1 MIDPVTIER
10 IYDAADI
17 VDVVKDFVNLKKRGA
32 NYLGLCPFHNEKTPS
47 FSVSST
53 KGIFKCFGCGKGG
66 NAVNFIMEQEHLT
79 YVESLRYLAKKYH
92 IDIEERELTQEEQQQ
107 QNDRESLMVVSAYA
121 QRYFSDILLHN
132 PEGKA
137 VGLSYFYERGF
148 REDIIRK
155 FELGYCPD
163 QRDSFSQAALK
174 AGYKK
179 EFLEKTGLSINKEN
193 SLFDRFSGRVLFPIH
208 SLSGKVIGFGGRTL
222 RTDKNVAKYLNSPES
237 EIYHKSRILYGIFQA
252 RKAIEQADKC
262 FLVEG
267 YTDVLSMHQSGIENA
282 VASSGTSLTPDQIR
296 LIKRFTA
303 NVTVLYDGDDAGI
316 KASLRGIDLIL
327 EEGLNVKVVLLP
339 NKEDPDSF
347 SKKVN
352 SADFQKFL
360 NENERDFI
368 SFKTLLLLD
377 ESKND
382 PVKRANLISEVIR
395 SVAIIPDPII
405 RSVYLRECSALLKA
419 DETILYSQVN
429 KIRREKANQK
439 FSPASSFPDEKR
451 ANTIPVT
458 GLIPTDEIEA
468 HEREIARLLI
478 MYGNIEL
485 AEEKDSETGA
495 SHIIT
500 VAQYIIQDLVHDD
513 LQLVHPVYKQIFEE
527 CEYLTLH
534 EIPIS
539 EKYFIQHPDETVSKV
554 AADILSSQRPLSKIY
569 ARNEIYVETEDLKLK
584 KILPD
589 TLITFK
595 SKRIKLAIS
604 EAREQLIKA
613 EEAKLEDETEE
624 ILRELDHLN
633 SIRLNLSK
641 SLGNRII
648 I

>member
-1 MIDPVTIER
+1 MIDPATIER

-17 VDVVKDFVNLKKRGA
+17 VDVVKDFVTLRKRGA

-66 NAVNFIMEQEHLT
+66 NAVNFIMEQEHLS
-79 YVESLRYLAKKYH
+79 YIESLRYLARKYH
-92 IDIEERELTQEEQQQ
+92 IEIEERELSPEEQQQ
-107 QNDRESLMVVSAYA
+107 QNDRESLMVVSAFA
-121 QRYFSDILLHN
+121 QRYFSDTLYHN

-148 REDIIRK
+148 RDDIIKK

-163 QRDSFSQAALK
+163 QRDSFTQSALK
-174 AGYKK
+174 AGYRK
-179 EFLEKTGLSINKEN
+179 EFLEKTGLSIIKETA
-193 SLFDRFSGRVLFPIH
+193 LYDRFSGRVVFPIH

-296 LIKRFTA
+296 LIKRFTQ

-339 NKEDPDSF
+339 DKEDPDSF

-352 SADFQKFL
+352 ATEFQKFL
-360 NENERDFI
+360 KENERDFI

-377 ESKND
+377 EAKND
-382 PVKRANLISEVIR
+382 PVKKANLISEVIR
-395 SVAIIPDPII
+395 SIAIIPDPIT

-419 DETILYSQVN
+419 DERVLYSQVN
-429 KIRREKANQK
+429 KLRREKANQK
-439 FSPASSFPDEKR
+439 FMPSSSIPEEKR
-451 ANTIPVT
+451 ASSIPVT

-478 MYGNIEL
+478 MYGNLEL
-485 AEEKDSETGA
+485 VEEKDFVTGA
-495 SHIIT
+495 SHVVT

-513 LQLVHPVYKQIFEE
+513 LHLVHPVYRQIFEE

-534 EIPIS
+534 EVPIS
-539 EKYFIQHPDETVSKV
+539 EKYFIQHPDETISKV
-554 AADILSSQRPLSKIY
+554 AADILSSQRQLSKIY

-604 EAREQLIKA
+604 EAREKLIKA
-613 EEAKLEDETEE
+613 EEAKLEEE
-624 ILRELDHLN
+624 KDDILRELDHLN
-633 SIRLNLSK
+633 SIRLSLSK

>member
-1 MIDPVTIER
+1 MIDPATIER

-79 YVESLRYLAKKYH
+79 YIESLRYLARKFH
-92 IDIEERELTQEEQQQ
+92 IEIEERELTPEEQQQ
-107 QNDRESLMVVSAYA
+107 QNDRESLMVVSAFA
-121 QRYFSDILLHN
+121 QRYFSDTLIHH

-148 REDIIRK
+148 RDDIIKK

-163 QRDSFSQAALK
+163 QRDSFTQAALK

-179 EFLEKTGLSINKEN
+179 EFLEKTGLTIIKEN
-193 SLFDRFSGRVLFPIH
+193 AFYDRFFGRVLFPIH

-267 YTDVLSMHQSGIENA
+267 YTDVLSMHQAGIENV
-282 VASSGTSLTPDQIR
+282 VASSGTSLTSDQIR
-296 LIKRFTA
+296 LIKRFA
-303 NVTVLYDGDDAGI
+303 PNVTILYDGDDAGI

-339 NKEDPDSF
+339 DKEDPDSF

-352 SADFQKFL
+352 SAEFQKFIK
-360 NENERDFI
+360 ENERDFI

-377 ESKND
+377 EAKND
-382 PVKRANLISEVIR
+382 PVKKANLISEVVR
-395 SVAIIPDPII
+395 SVAVIPDPIT
-405 RSVYLRECSALLKA
+405 RSVYLRECSSLLKA
-419 DETILYSQVN
+419 DERILYSQVN

-439 FSPASSFPDEKR
+439 FMPSSSIPEERR
-451 ANTIPVT
+451 ANSIPVT
-458 GLIPTDEIEA
+458 GLIPTDEIET

-478 MYGNIEL
+478 MYGNLEL
-485 AEEKDSETGA
+485 VEEKDAETGE

-500 VAQYIIQDLVHDD
+500 VAQYIIQDLVHDE
-513 LQLVHPVYKQIFEE
+513 LQLIHPVYKQIFEE
-527 CEYLTLH
+527 CQYLLLH

-539 EKYFIQHPDETVSKV
+539 EKYFIQHPDETINKV

-595 SKRIKLAIS
+595 SKKIKLAIS
-604 EAREQLIKA
+604 EARELLIKA
-613 EEAKLEDETEE
+613 EEEKLEEE
-624 ILRELDHLN
+624 KEDILRELDHLN

>member
-1 MIDPVTIER
+1 MIDPATIER

-79 YVESLRYLAKKYH
+79 YVESLKYLARKYH
-92 IDIEERELTQEEQQQ
+92 IEIEERELSPEEQQQ
-107 QNDRESLMVVSAYA
+107 QNDRESLMVVSAFA
-121 QRYFSDILLHN
+121 QRQFSETLLHH

-137 VGLSYFYERGF
+137 IGLSYFYERGF
-148 REDIIRK
+148 RDELIKK

-163 QRDSFSQAALK
+163 QRDSFTQAALK

-179 EFLEKTGLSINKEN
+179 EFLEKTGLTIVKEN
-193 SLFDRFSGRVLFPIH
+193 AVFDRFSGRVMFPIH
-208 SLSGKVIGFGGRTL
+208 SLSGKVVGFGGRTL

-267 YTDVLSMHQSGIENA
+267 YTDVLSMHQSGIENV

-339 NKEDPDSF
+339 DKEDPDSF

-352 SADFQKFL
+352 SAEYQKFL
-360 NENERDFI
+360 KENERDFI

-377 ESKND
+377 DAKND
-382 PVKRANLISEVIR
+382 PVKKANLIAEIVR
-395 SVAIIPDPII
+395 SVSVIPDPIT
-405 RSVYLRECSALLKA
+405 RSVYMRECSSLLKV
-419 DETILYSQVN
+419 DERILYSQVN

-439 FSPASSFPDEKR
+439 FTPAYAIPEEKNASS
-451 ANTIPVT
+451 IPVA
-458 GLIPTDEIEA
+458 GLIPTDEIET

-478 MYGNIEL
+478 MYGNFEL
-485 AEEKDSETGA
+485 ADEKDPETGE

-500 VAQYIIQDLVHDD
+500 AAQYIIQDLVHDE
-513 LQLVHPVYKQIFEE
+513 LQLVNPVYRQIFDE
-527 CEYLTLH
+527 CAYLILH

-539 EKYFIQHPDETVSKV
+539 EKYFIQHPDETISKV
-554 AADILSSQRPLSKIY
+554 AADILSSQRSLSKIY

-595 SKRIKLAIS
+595 SKKIKLAIS
-604 EAREQLIKA
+604 EARDRLIKA
-613 EEAKLEDETEE
+613 EEDKLEEE
-624 ILRELDHLN
+624 KEDILREMDHLN

>member
-1 MIDPVTIER
+1 MIDPVTIDR

-17 VDVVKDFVNLKKRGA
+17 VDVIKDFVNLKKRGA

-47 FSVSST
+47 FSVSAT

-79 YVESLRYLAKKYH
+79 YLESLRYLARKYH
-92 IDIEERELTQEEQQQ
+92 IEIEERELTPEEQQQ

-121 QRYFSDILLHN
+121 QKYFSDYLFHQ

-148 REDIIRK
+148 RDDIIKK

-163 QRDSFSQAALK
+163 LKDAFTQTALQ

-179 EFLEKTGLSINKEN
+179 EFLEKTGLTIIREN
-193 SLFDRFSGRVLFPIH
+193 AFYDRFFGRVIFPIH
-208 SLSGKVIGFGGRTL
+208 SLSGKVTGFGGRIL
-222 RTDKNVAKYLNSPES
+222 RSDKNVAKYLNSPES

-252 RKAIEQADKC
+252 RKSIEQADKC

-267 YTDVLSMHQSGIENA
+267 YTDVLSMHQSGIENV
-282 VASSGTSLTPDQIR
+282 VASSGTSLTADQIR
-296 LIKRFTA
+296 LIKRFTP

-316 KASLRGIDLIL
+316 KASIRGIDLIL

-339 NKEDPDSF
+339 DKEDPDSY

-352 SADFQKFL
+352 SVEFQKFIR
-360 NENERDFI
+360 ENEHDFI

-377 ESKND
+377 DAKND
-382 PVKRANLISEVIR
+382 PVKKANLISEVVR
-395 SVAIIPDPII
+395 SVSVIPDPIT
-405 RSVYLRECSALLKA
+405 RSVYLRECSSLLKV
-419 DETILYSQVN
+419 DERILYSQVN
-429 KIRREKANQK
+429 KIRRERANQK
-439 FSPASSFPDEKR
+439 FLPSLAVPEEKR
-451 ANTIPVT
+451 ASSIPVT
-458 GLIPTDEIEA
+458 SLIPPDEIEY
-468 HEREIARLLI
+468 HEKEIARLLI
-478 MYGNIEL
+478 MYGNFEL
-485 AEEKDSETGA
+485 AEEKNSETGE
-495 SHIIT
+495 SQIIT
-500 VAQYIIQDLVHDD
+500 VAQYIIQDLVHDE

-527 CEYLTLH
+527 CQYLILH
-534 EIPIS
+534 GIPIS
-539 EKYFIQHPDETVSKV
+539 EKYFIQHPDETINKV
-554 AADILSSQRPLSKIY
+554 AVDILSSQRPLSKIY
-569 ARNEIYVETEDLKLK
+569 ARNEIYVETEDMKLK

-613 EEAKLEDETEE
+613 EEEKLEEE
-624 ILRELDHLN
+624 KEDILRELDHLN
-633 SIRLNLSK
+633 SIRLSLSK